1 MSQART
7 CNTNFSSLEF
17 NFRCLSVF
25 VFIGFVEF
33 FVYFQIFV
41 IQLLVLNLV
50 ATIFMA
56 KDAAETAREL

>member
-1 MSQART
+1 M
-7 CNTNFSSLEF
+7 
-17 NFRCLSVF
+17 
-25 VFIGFVEF
+25 FIGFVEF
-33 FVYFQIFV
+33 FVYFQISV